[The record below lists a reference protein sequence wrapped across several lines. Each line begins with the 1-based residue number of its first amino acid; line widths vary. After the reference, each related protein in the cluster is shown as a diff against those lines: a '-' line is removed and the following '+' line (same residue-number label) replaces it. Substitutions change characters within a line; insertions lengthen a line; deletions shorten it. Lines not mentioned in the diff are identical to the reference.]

1 MQGKWIV
8 GLLAGVAL
16 AGVFV
21 APIRPVSAEDQPNIA
36 EMVKNA
42 KTPADHLALAAQYD
56 KLAADAQAQ
65 AASHRT
71 MAETYKGSESPKGVV
86 RSTAMVG
93 HCTTLAKSFDA
104 QAKEYKAMA
113 DAHRQMAQ

>member
-1 MQGKWIV
+1 MQGKWIMC
-8 GLLAGVAL
+8 LLAGAAL
-16 AGVFV
+16 AGVLRT
-21 APIRPVSAEDQPNIA
+21 PIRPVTAEDQPNIE

-42 KTPADHLALAAQYD
+42 KTPADHLALAARYD

-71 MAETYKGSESPKGVV
+71 MAETYKGSASPKGVV

-93 HCTTLAKSFDA
+93 HCMTLAKSFDA

-113 DAHRQMAQ
+113 EAHRQMAK

>member
-16 AGVFV
+16 AGAFGT
-21 APIRPVSAEDQPNIA
+21 PIRPGTAEDQA
-36 EMVKNA
+36 RLEEVVKNA
-42 KTPADHLALAAQYD
+42 KTPPDHLSVAARYD
-56 KLAADAQAQ
+56 KLAADSQAQ

-71 MAETYKGSESPKGVV
+71 MAETYKGSASPKGVV

-113 DAHRQMAQ
+113 EAHRQMAK